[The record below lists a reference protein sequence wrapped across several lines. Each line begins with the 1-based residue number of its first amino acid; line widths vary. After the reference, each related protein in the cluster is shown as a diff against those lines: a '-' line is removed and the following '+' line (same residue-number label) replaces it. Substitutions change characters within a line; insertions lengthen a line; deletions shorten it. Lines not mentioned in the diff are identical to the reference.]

1 MTVGLLVQVFVP
13 LMYGRTEAESSGPR
27 GGLKPLSDLAK
38 LLLPRPDDGDGALEE
53 KSGGAGA
60 VDGDGDGGAFQ
71 RQSSLAPW
79 SLAVVGSGQQERQRR
94 DIVLVQGPAGSGK
107 SLFAWSLY
115 SRFGQ
120 PPCPNTCYASMQTPR
135 LRLKAL

>member
-27 GGLKPLSDLAK
+27 EGLKPLSDLAR
-38 LLLPRPDDGDGALEE
+38 LLLPRSDDGDGALE
-53 KSGGAGA
+53 KKGGGVADAGDSGAL
-60 VDGDGDGGAFQ
+60 Q
-71 RQSSLAPW
+71 RQASLAPW
-79 SLAVVGSGQQERQRR
+79 SAAAQSDSDQQRR

-115 SRFGQ
+115 SRFGE
-120 PPCPNTCYASMQTPR
+120 CMAFMASSHLMQTPR
-135 LRLKAL
+135 LRPSTR